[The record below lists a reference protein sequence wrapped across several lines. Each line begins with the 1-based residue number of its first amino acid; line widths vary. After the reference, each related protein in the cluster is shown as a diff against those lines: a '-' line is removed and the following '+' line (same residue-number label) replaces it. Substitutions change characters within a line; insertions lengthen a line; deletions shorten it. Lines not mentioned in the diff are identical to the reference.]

1 MKRLALVLAIALP
14 LLAAPPDKWWDAYNR
29 GIAAVRARN
38 YAAAADDLQRA
49 INEIP
54 AENGALRARN
64 EIITYV
70 PHFWLGIAKYNLGD
84 IDGCLREFKIS
95 EDQGVVQSTQ
105 YYAQLRDWVAR
116 AQQQK
121 KRDAEAS
128 AADSRKAA
136 DTAISHALSGQ
147 MEAVAAGGDRS
158 ESYRGAKQKLQE
170 ALDQFNHAGTNIAQY
185 KRASDTAAQ
194 ARELF
199 MTAAEEG
206 KKAKVARA
214 NTPPP
219 AAKPIPVTAP
229 IPTEPK
235 KEPPPPVVIAP
246 PPVVVVESEA
256 LVGARVALQ
265 QYRRKLLESGSA
277 STSPELQ
284 TYLHDSLQETYRLD
298 HRLSGKPAEEE
309 IRRVADQVAI
319 KNRELVTEIDK
330 ARKQQVVTKAAIIPM
345 PALHDSH
352 AELELAYR
360 AFATGDFD
368 TAESLLT
375 KILGA
380 KPEAQAYALRG
391 CARYTRGML
400 SRKPDALLASASADF
415 RAALKLRRD
424 LRLDKSAF
432 SPKLVA
438 YFDALRP

>member
-1 MKRLALVLAIALP
+1 VKRLALMFALALPVLA
-14 LLAAPPDKWWDAYNR
+14 AAPDKWSDAYNR
-29 GIAAVRARN
+29 GVAAVRARN

-49 INEIP
+49 IAEIP
-54 AENGALRARN
+54 AESGAIRARN

-84 IDGCLREFKIS
+84 IDGSLREFKIS

-128 AADSRKAA
+128 AADSRKVA
-136 DTAISHALSGQ
+136 DAAISHALSGQ

-170 ALDQFNHAGTNIAQY
+170 ALDQFNRAGTNIAQY
-185 KRASDTAAQ
+185 KRAADTAAQ
-194 ARELF
+194 AREMF
-199 MTAAEEG
+199 VSAAEDA
-206 KKAKVARA
+206 KKAKAARP
-214 NTPPP
+214 TP
-219 AAKPIPVTAP
+219 APIPVIAS
-229 IPTEPK
+229 IPKEPK
-235 KEPPPPVVIAP
+235 KEPPPPP
-246 PPVVVVESEA
+246 PPVIVVESEA
-256 LVGARVALQ
+256 LVSARIELQ

-277 STSPELQ
+277 STSPALQ

-298 HRLSGKPAEEE
+298 HRLRGKPADEE

-319 KNRELVTEIDK
+319 KNRELAAEIEK
-330 ARKQQVVTKAAIIPM
+330 ARKPQI
-345 PALHDSH
+345 ALVPPIHDSR

-375 KILGA
+375 KLLGS

-400 SRKPDALLASASADF
+400 SRKPDALLASAASDF

-438 YFDALRP
+438 YFEALR

>member
-1 MKRLALVLAIALP
+1 VKRLALILALALP
-14 LLAAPPDKWWDAYNR
+14 ALAAAPEKWSEAYNR
-29 GIAAVRARN
+29 GVAAVRARN

-49 INEIP
+49 IAEVP
-54 AENGALRARN
+54 AENGAIRARN

-84 IDGCLREFKIS
+84 IDGSLREFKIS

-128 AADSRKAA
+128 AADSRKVA
-136 DTAISHALSGQ
+136 DAAISHALSGQ

-185 KRASDTAAQ
+185 KRAADTAAQ

-199 MTAAEEG
+199 VSAAEDA
-206 KKAKVARA
+206 KKAKKAKAER
-214 NTPPP
+214 P
-219 AAKPIPVTAP
+219 APVPIPVTAS

-235 KEPPPPVVIAP
+235 KEPPPPP
-246 PPVVVVESEA
+246 PPIVVESEA
-256 LVGARVALQ
+256 LVNTRIELQ
-265 QYRRKLLESGSA
+265 QYRRKLLDASGSSNPA
-277 STSPELQ
+277 LQ
-284 TYLHDSLQETYRLD
+284 TYLNNSLQETYRLD
-298 HRLSGKPAEEE
+298 HRLTGKPADEE

-319 KNRELVTEIDK
+319 KNRELAAEIEK
-330 ARKQQVVTKAAIIPM
+330 ARKPVAAPL
-345 PALHDSH
+345 PALHDSR

-360 AFATGDFD
+360 AFATGDLD

-375 KILGA
+375 KLLGA

-400 SRKPDALLASASADF
+400 SRKPDALLASAASDF

-438 YFDALRP
+438 YFEALR

>member
-14 LLAAPPDKWWDAYNR
+14 LLAAPPDKWWEAYNR

-54 AENGALRARN
+54 AENGALRVRN

-95 EDQGVVQSTQ
+95 EDQGVVQSTP
-105 YYAQLRDWVAR
+105 YYSQLRDWVAR

-185 KRASDTAAQ
+185 KRAADTAAQ

-199 MTAAEEG
+199 VSAAEDA
-206 KKAKVARA
+206 KKAKKAKAER
-214 NTPPP
+214 P
-219 AAKPIPVTAP
+219 APVPIPVTAS

-235 KEPPPPVVIAP
+235 KEPPPPP
-246 PPVVVVESEA
+246 PPIVVESEA
-256 LVGARVALQ
+256 LVNTRIELQ
-265 QYRRKLLESGSA
+265 QYRRKLLDASGSSNPA
-277 STSPELQ
+277 LQ
-284 TYLHDSLQETYRLD
+284 TYLNNSLQETYRLD
-298 HRLSGKPAEEE
+298 HRLTGKPADEE

-319 KNRELVTEIDK
+319 KNRELAAEIEK
-330 ARKQQVVTKAAIIPM
+330 ARKPVAAPL
-345 PALHDSH
+345 PALHDSR

-360 AFATGDFD
+360 AFATGDLD

-375 KILGA
+375 KLLGA

-400 SRKPDALLASASADF
+400 SRKPDALLASAASDF

-438 YFDALRP
+438 YFEALR

>member
-1 MKRLALVLAIALP
+1 MKRLALILALALP
-14 LLAAPPDKWWDAYNR
+14 ALAAAPEKWSEAYNR
-29 GIAAVRARN
+29 GVAAVRARN

-49 INEIP
+49 IAEVP
-54 AENGALRARN
+54 AENGAIRARN

-84 IDGCLREFKIS
+84 IDGSLREFKIS

-128 AADSRKAA
+128 AADSRKVA
-136 DTAISHALSGQ
+136 DAAISHALSGQ

-185 KRASDTAAQ
+185 KRAADTAAQ

-199 MTAAEEG
+199 VSAAEDA
-206 KKAKVARA
+206 KKAKKAKAER
-214 NTPPP
+214 P
-219 AAKPIPVTAP
+219 APVPIPVTAS

-235 KEPPPPVVIAP
+235 KEPPPPP
-246 PPVVVVESEA
+246 PPIVVESEA
-256 LVGARVALQ
+256 LVNTRIELQ
-265 QYRRKLLESGSA
+265 QYRRKLLDASGSSNPA
-277 STSPELQ
+277 LQ
-284 TYLHDSLQETYRLD
+284 TYLNNSLQETYRLD
-298 HRLSGKPAEEE
+298 HRLTGKPADEE

-319 KNRELVTEIDK
+319 KNRELAAEIEK
-330 ARKQQVVTKAAIIPM
+330 ARKPVAAPL
-345 PALHDSH
+345 PALHDSR

-360 AFATGDFD
+360 AFATGDLD

-375 KILGA
+375 KLLGA

-400 SRKPDALLASASADF
+400 SRKPDALLASAASDF

-438 YFDALRP
+438 YFEALR